1 MPRVLFLAAALA
13 ALTLA
18 GCGGGGGSS
27 ETTETAPPPAA
38 PAESPAPPAPTA
50 GGGGPT
56 GTGSIAGTVKYE
68 GEVPTLKP
76 LAMDADPNC
85 AKKHSGPVPSE
96 VLVLGDGQTLGN
108 VYVRVKSGL
117 PAGATYPAP
126 AEPARLDQ
134 RGCHYVPHV
143 LGVMVGQQIKILNSD
158 GLLHN
163 IHALPKLNAPFNMA
177 MPANRTE
184 AEETFAKEEVMIP
197 VKCDVHPWMQGY
209 IAVSPHPF
217 FAITAK
223 EGTYAIKNL
232 PAGTYELEFWH
243 ERLGTKTATVTVGD
257 GAQATSDMTFTR
269 S

>member
-1 MPRVLFLAAALA
+1 MHRTFLFAGILASLV
-13 ALTLA
+13 LA
-18 GCGGGGGSS
+18 GCGGGGEQS
-27 ETTETAPPPAA
+27 ETTEATPPPPTAETPAA
-38 PAESPAPPAPTA
+38 PAPPA

-56 GTGSIAGTVKYE
+56 GTGTIAGTVKYE

-85 AKKHSGPVPSE
+85 AKKHTGPVPSE

-117 PAGATYPAP
+117 PAGASYPASAQP
-126 AEPARLDQ
+126 ATLDQ
-134 RGCHYVPHV
+134 QGCHYVPHV
-143 LGVMVGQQIKILNSD
+143 LGVMVGQPIKILNSD

-163 IHALPKLNAPFNMA
+163 IHALPKVNAPFNMA

-184 AEETFAKEEVMIP
+184 ADQTFNKEEVMIP

-209 IAVSPHPF
+209 IAVSSHPF
-217 FAITAK
+217 FAVTAK
-223 EGTYAIKNL
+223 EGTFEIKDL

-243 ERLGTKTATVTVGD
+243 ERLGTKSATVTVGD
-257 GAQATSDMTFTR
+257 GARATSDMTFTR

>member
-1 MPRVLFLAAALA
+1 MARPLLLVA
-13 ALTLA
+13 TLA
-18 GCGGGGGSS
+18 LIVLPGCGGGGGKS
-27 ETTETAPPPAA
+27 ESTEATPPPAA
-38 PAESPAPPAPTA
+38 PSEAPAAPAAPA

-56 GTGSIAGTVKYE
+56 GTAAIAGTVKYE

-76 LAMDADPNC
+76 LSMDADPNC

-117 PAGATYPAP
+117 PAGATYAAP
-126 AEPARLDQ
+126 AEPATLDQ

-143 LGVMVGQQIKILNSD
+143 LGVMAGQQIKVLNSD

-163 IHALPKLNAPFNMA
+163 IHALPKTNAPFNMA

-184 AEETFAKEEVMIP
+184 AEQTFSMEEVMIP

-209 IAVSPHPF
+209 IAVSAHPF
-217 FAITAK
+217 FAVTAK
-223 EGTYAIKNL
+223 EGTYEIKGL

-257 GAQATSDMTFTR
+257 GARATSDVTFTR

>member
-1 MPRVLFLAAALA
+1 MPRTLFLAGALA
-13 ALTLA
+13 VLALA
-18 GCGGGGGSS
+18 GCGGGEGSS
-27 ETTETAPPPAA
+27 ESTEATPPPSS
-38 PAESPAPPAPTA
+38 PAEAPAPPAGEA
-50 GGGGPT
+50 GPK

-76 LAMDADPNC
+76 LTMDADPNC
-85 AKKHSGPVPSE
+85 AKKHTGPVPSE

-117 PAGATYPAP
+117 PTGATYPTP
-126 AEPARLDQ
+126 AEPAKLDQ
-134 RGCHYVPHV
+134 QGCHYVPHV
-143 LGVMVGQQIKILNSD
+143 LGVMVGQPIKILNSD

-163 IHALPKLNAPFNMA
+163 IHALPKVNAPFNMA

-184 AEETFAKEEVMIP
+184 AEETFTKEEVMIP

-217 FAITAK
+217 FAVTAK
-223 EGTYAIKNL
+223 EGTYEIKDL

-243 ERLGTKTATVTVGD
+243 ERLGTKSATVTVGD
-257 GAQATSDMTFTR
+257 GARATSDMTFTR